1 MTTTTH
7 TLPNGLSVI
16 IREVHS
22 APVATCWVWYRVGS
36 RNELPGVTG
45 ISHWVE
51 HMLFKGTPSIPKGQM
66 DRLIARNGGTFNGFT
81 SYDYTAYFET
91 LPSDRIEL
99 GLQIESDRMINSVF
113 DPDEVDSE
121 RTVIIS
127 EREGHEN
134 DPEWWLSEAVMTA
147 AFQFHPY
154 RNEIIGWKSDLRAMT
169 REDLFQHYQT
179 YYMPNNAVLVVV
191 GDVDTQAIME
201 KVEHYFAGLPTGPE
215 LPLFRAEEPEQ
226 QGERRVVVQ
235 RPGAAHYVQMV
246 YHAPD
251 CRHADYPAMVALD
264 AILSGGKAMSFS
276 GAQTNRSSRIYRALV
291 ETQLASYAS
300 SSFRATYDP
309 YLIGFDATVSSEHT
323 PETVEKAFLQEIEK
337 IQQDG
342 VSDAEVAKAIKQARA
357 QIAYS
362 GDSVTNQALLLGMW
376 EVLDSH
382 QRVETLLDELQ
393 TVTAAD
399 VQRVTQSYLSDRNRT
414 VGYFIPTDDGSG
426 NGLEGNFAYN
436 RATSPS
442 LFRRKPRHV
451 FFSMGL
457 EGWDTTDT
465 HAIPT
470 RGFATPTASTGGTS
484 IEQTIRHVL
493 PNGVTALIY
502 RNTSSQT
509 VSVRGDVRVGAIHE
523 TSDKNGLSVFT
534 GASLIRGTTERTFQE
549 IVSETEER
557 GASVN
562 ASGGVHVSGF
572 AGRSLAEDV
581 PLVLETLASM
591 LHSPTF
597 PAEEIERLRMQF
609 LMSLRESEQETRTQ
623 SSRAVRALLYPAEHP
638 YSRVSSGTMET
649 IQGITREDLMAFHQL
664 YHPAATRIA
673 IVGNVEPDTVIE
685 ELERTFGMW
694 AASGEPPAMILP
706 DVPTLQGVQRR
717 DIAMAGKIQSDV
729 IWAVHGLKR
738 DSPDYY
744 VASVA
749 NMILG
754 RLGLGGRLGD
764 NVREQQGLAYYCGS
778 SVEADVGAGP
788 WAALAGVNPANVER
802 AIEAILHEVKQ
813 FGVEGPTVEEMDD
826 AQSYMIGSLVLGLET
841 NDGIAGTLLAI
852 ERFDLGLDFIARYPD
867 IIRSITAEQVVAV
880 VRKYLSTENYTLA
893 VAGPEVA

>member
-113 DPDEVDSE
+113 DPSEVDSE

-134 DPEWWLSEAVMTA
+134 DPEWWLSEAVMTS

-169 REDLFQHYQT
+169 RNDLYQHYQT

-191 GDVDTQAIME
+191 GDVDTKAMME
-201 KVEHYFAGLPTGPE
+201 KINHYFAGLPTGPE

-226 QGERRVVVQ
+226 QGERRVVVR

-309 YLIGFDATVSSEHT
+309 FLMGFDATVSSEHSS
-323 PETVEKAFLQEIEK
+323 ETVEKAFLQEIEK

-382 QRVETLLDELQ
+382 KRVDTLLDELQ
-393 TVTAAD
+393 TVTADD
-399 VQRVTQSYLSDRNRT
+399 VQRVAQHYLTDRNRT

-426 NGLEGNFAYN
+426 NGMEGNAVYN
-436 RATSPS
+436 RDPSSS

-451 FFSMGL
+451 FFSTGL
-457 EGWDTTDT
+457 DGWDSPDT
-465 HAIPT
+465 NTIPT
-470 RGFATPTASTGGTS
+470 RGFAAPTASTGGTS
-484 IEQTIRHVL
+484 IEQTVRHVL

-502 RNTSSQT
+502 RNSSSQT
-509 VSVRGDVRVGAIHE
+509 VSVRGEISVGAIHE
-523 TSDKNGLSVFT
+523 TADKNGLSVFT
-534 GASLIRGTTERTFQE
+534 GASLIRGTAQKTFQE
-549 IVSETEER
+549 IVSTTEER

-581 PLVLETLASM
+581 PLILETLASM
-591 LHSPTF
+591 LHSPSF
-597 PAEEIERLRMQF
+597 PTEEIERLRMQF

-623 SSRAVRALLYPAEHP
+623 ASRAARALLYPAEHP

-649 IQGITREDLMAFHQL
+649 VQGITRDDLVAFHQR
-664 YHPAATRIA
+664 YHPAVTRIS
-673 IVGNVEPDTVIE
+673 IVGNVEPDAVIE
-685 ELERTFGMW
+685 QLEQTFGTW
-694 AASGEPPAMILP
+694 TAAGEPPAMNLP
-706 DVPTLQGVQRR
+706 AVPSLQGVQRR
-717 DIAMAGKIQSDV
+717 DIPMAGKIQSDV

-738 DSPDYY
+738 DNPDYY
-744 VASVA
+744 VVSVA

-764 NVREQQGLAYYCGS
+764 NVREHQGLAYYCGS

-788 WAALAGVNPANVER
+788 WAALAGVNPASVER

-813 FGVEGPTVEEMDD
+813 FGVEGPTAEEMDD
-826 AQSYMIGSLVLGLET
+826 AQSYMTGSLVLGLET

-867 IIRSITAEQVVAV
+867 IIRNITAEQVVDV
-880 VRKYLSTENYTLA
+880 IRKYLSTENYILA